1 MNFDEL
7 DDFLSDTSFSEE
19 TDDNF
24 KEENAIVVASID
36 WSPMPEVVSWQDP
49 NFAKEIVSRL
59 RGVTEESFAKE
70 VALWQQSINM
80 LPYYDEIEIRN
91 EIREWDMSIP
101 KNGFD
106 FQDFALTYSLQVQY
120 RNRLT
125 EMISIVHAHY
135 EMISQA
141 HKTLKEMAVK
151 LATGTAVDKNGIATF
166 TVHPILFPATH
177 SKRLLDYLNNVLRN
191 IDFSASQMDRLL
203 REHQALS
210 RINQTAN
217 TEGSSSMYSREHNS
231 FNQYNKDS
239 VQVKTRNNRIS

>member
-1 MNFDEL
+1 
-7 DDFLSDTSFSEE
+7 
-19 TDDNF
+19 
-24 KEENAIVVASID
+24 
-36 WSPMPEVVSWQDP
+36 
-49 NFAKEIVSRL
+49 
-59 RGVTEESFAKE
+59 
-70 VALWQQSINM
+70 
-80 LPYYDEIEIRN
+80 
-91 EIREWDMSIP
+91 
-101 KNGFD
+101 
-106 FQDFALTYSLQVQY
+106 
-120 RNRLT
+120 
-125 EMISIVHAHY
+125 
-135 EMISQA
+135 MISQA

-177 SKRLLDYLNNVLRN
+177 SKRMLDYLNNVLRN

-217 TEGSSSMYSREHNS
+217 NEGSSSMYSRDHSS

>member
-7 DDFLSDTSFSEE
+7 DNFLSDTSFSDE

-36 WSPMPEVVSWQDP
+36 WSPMPEAVSWQDP
-49 NFAKEIVSRL
+49 NFAKEIVGRL

-80 LPYYDEIEIRN
+80 LPHYDEIAIRN
-91 EIREWDMSIP
+91 EIRNWDMSIP
-101 KNGFD
+101 NNGFD
-106 FQDFALTYSLQVQY
+106 FQDFALAYSLQVQY

-141 HKTLKEMAVK
+141 EKTLKMISIK
-151 LATGTAVDKNGIATF
+151 LCTGTAKDKESVATYA
-166 TVHPILFPATH
+166 VHPFTIPATEA
-177 SKRLLDYLNNVLRN
+177 KRLLTYLDSVLKN
-191 IDFSASQMDRLL
+191 IDFASIQMDRLL

-210 RINQTAN
+210 RINNAFVNEGQSFSYAKGPTPLRAN
-217 TEGSSSMYSREHNS
+217 IN
-231 FNQYNKDS
+231 DS
-239 VQVKTRNNRIS
+239 VEIKTRNNRLR

>member
-1 MNFDEL
+1 
-7 DDFLSDTSFSEE
+7 
-19 TDDNF
+19 
-24 KEENAIVVASID
+24 
-36 WSPMPEVVSWQDP
+36 
-49 NFAKEIVSRL
+49 
-59 RGVTEESFAKE
+59 
-70 VALWQQSINM
+70 
-80 LPYYDEIEIRN
+80 
-91 EIREWDMSIP
+91 
-101 KNGFD
+101 
-106 FQDFALTYSLQVQY
+106 
-120 RNRLT
+120 
-125 EMISIVHAHY
+125 MISIVHAHY

-177 SKRLLDYLNNVLRN
+177 SKRMLDYLNNVLRN

-217 TEGSSSMYSREHNS
+217 NEGSSSMYSRDHSS

>member
-7 DDFLSDTSFSEE
+7 DEFLSDASFSDE
-19 TDDNF
+19 TDENF

-36 WSPMPEVVSWQDP
+36 WAPMPEAVSWQDP
-49 NFAKEIVSRL
+49 NFAKEIIARL
-59 RGVTEESFAKE
+59 RGVTEESFGKE
-70 VALWQQSINM
+70 VTLWQQSISM
-80 LPYYDEIEIRN
+80 LPYYDEIAIRN
-91 EIREWDMSIP
+91 EIRQWDMSIP
-101 KNGFD
+101 NRGFD
-106 FQDFALTYSLQVQY
+106 FQDFALAYSLQVQY

-151 LATGTAVDKNGIATF
+151 LATGTAVDKNGTATF

-177 SKRLLDYLNNVLRN
+177 SKRLLDYLNNVLKN

-210 RINQTAN
+210 RINQTSN
-217 TEGSSSMYSREHNS
+217 VEGSSAMYSREN
-231 FNQYNKDS
+231 FTQNQYNKDS